1 MRSQGTNTEQ
11 VVPTS
16 EEVSRGAARERLV
29 AATEALAGSG
39 PETVPTAGTQSPYWL
54 AGQVLGRAMT
64 AAKTAGDDAFPGAMV
79 HTVTASGIEQA
90 MPEIADRLALVEHL
104 AGSLFD
110 LTLGLGSPESLAS
123 PDLRTAARL
132 FMAMSE
138 LAAMRN
144 ADEDDPETTERRT
157 QLRERIHGTAVRLA
171 LFAENDVAGTS

>member
-1 MRSQGTNTEQ
+1 MGSQGTNTEQ
-11 VVPTS
+11 AGPTPD
-16 EEVSRGAARERLV
+16 EVSRGAARARLV

-39 PETVPTAGTQSPYWL
+39 PEAVPTAGTQSPYWL
-54 AGQVLGRAMT
+54 AGQLLSRAMV
-64 AAKTAGDDAFPGAMV
+64 AAKTAGDDAFPGATV

-123 PDLRTAARL
+123 PELCLAAGL

-138 LAAMRN
+138 LAAMRA

-157 QLRERIHGTAVRLA
+157 RLRERIHGTAVRLA
-171 LFAENDVAGTS
+171 LFAENDGEGTS